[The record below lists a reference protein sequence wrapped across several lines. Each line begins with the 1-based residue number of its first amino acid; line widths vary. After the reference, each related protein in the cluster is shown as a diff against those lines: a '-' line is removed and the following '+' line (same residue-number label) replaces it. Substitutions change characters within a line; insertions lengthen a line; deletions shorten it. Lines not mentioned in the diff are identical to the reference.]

1 MDQLHIDN
9 DSTNDTDVFNL
20 LFILI
25 FIVLIAGGCSLS
37 VNRASSTENAF
48 TTSQVIKQLIN
59 LFQEKSY
66 FSTKTVVKTT
76 TNVNNRPSTTSKIAK
91 ITHHKPATSTAHQ
104 SSHKHKKA
112 ILGMF
117 LVMLRNAH
125 GTT

>member
-25 FIVLIAGGCSLS
+25 FIVLIVGGCSLS
-37 VNRASSTENAF
+37 VNRVSSTENAF

-59 LFQEKSY
+59 PFQEKSY
-66 FSTKTVVKTT
+66 FATKTVVKTA
-76 TNVNNRPSTTSKIAK
+76 TNVKNRPSTTSKIAK
-91 ITHHKPATSTAHQ
+91 TAHHKSATSTVRQ
-104 SSHKHKKA
+104 SSHKDKQA
-112 ILGMF
+112 ILGML

>member
-25 FIVLIAGGCSLS
+25 FIVLIVGGCSLS

-59 LFQEKSY
+59 PFQEKSY
-66 FSTKTVVKTT
+66 FATKTVVKTT
-76 TNVNNRPSTTSKIAK
+76 TNVKNRSSTTSKIAK
-91 ITHHKPATSTAHQ
+91 ITHHKPATSTTRQ
-104 SSHKHKKA
+104 SSHKDKRA